1 MQNEKSVRRFFG
13 FDIHRDYAV
22 IAAVSSPHQVA
33 VQPRRVDYAKLKQWI
48 MLHLG
53 PDDHVAIEATV
64 NAWTIYDQI
73 APYVARC
80 VVADARQVQL
90 ISHAAVKTDALDAM
104 RLAKLLC
111 ADMLP
116 QVWVPPQHV
125 RDLRALVAHR
135 DALCKRRTIA
145 LNRIRSVLNRHNL
158 DQPADL
164 VKDQSWVSAIT
175 PHLST
180 VEVLLIN
187 DDLLSLEPITA
198 SIAQVDRTLAEMSQS
213 GQWAPMASR
222 VMQLSGFGFVHTMTV
237 LGAIGDITRFDRPEK
252 LGSYTGLYPSKDQSG
267 QKDRSG
273 RITKHGRRDLR
284 HVLVEAARSAVQFD
298 PRWKA
303 EFNKLAARKHEH
315 QALIAVA
322 RKLAEVVWHV
332 LHEAEPAMHISDE
345 QLAKKFLSLR
355 DQLIAQGLKPAPSR
369 FFIRQ
374 QLRALGRTG
383 SATEFM
389 HGNRRRLIATDAE
402 LEAFEAALSTD

>member
-1 MQNEKSVRRFFG
+1 MQNEQSVRRFFG

-22 IAAVSSPHQVA
+22 IAAVSSPQQVV
-33 VQPRRVDYAKLKQWI
+33 VQPRRVDYGKLGLWIKQ
-48 MLHLG
+48 HLG

-64 NAWTIYDQI
+64 NAWTLYDQI
-73 APYVARC
+73 APHVARC
-80 VVADARQVQL
+80 VVADARQVRV
-90 ISHAAVKTDALDAM
+90 ISHAAVKTDALDAL

-116 QVWVPPQHV
+116 LVWVPPPHV

-145 LNRIRSVLNRHNL
+145 LNRMRSVLNRHNL

-164 VKDQSWVSAIT
+164 TKDQTWLDAVAC
-175 PHLST
+175 HLSS
-180 VEVLLIN
+180 VEHLLVR
-187 DDLLSLEPITA
+187 DDLLSLVPINSSITA
-198 SIAQVDRTLAEMSQS
+198 VDQTLAVMSQN
-213 GQWAPMASR
+213 APWSAMASR
-222 VMQLSGFGFVHTMTV
+222 IMQLSGFGFLHTMTV
-237 LGAIGDITRFDRPEK
+237 LGAIGDISRFDRPEK

-303 EFNKLAARKHEH
+303 EFSKLSTRMHEH
-315 QALIAVA
+315 QALVAVA
-322 RKLAEVVWHV
+322 RQLAEVIWHV
-332 LHEAEPAMHISDE
+332 LHEAEPAKHISDD

-355 DQLIAQGLKPAPSR
+355 DQLVAQGLKPAPSR

-374 QLRALGRTG
+374 QLRALGRSG
-383 SATEFM
+383 GDSKFM
-389 HGNRRRLIATDAE
+389 HGKRPRVIATDAE
-402 LEAFEAALSTD
+402 LDAYQASLSPD